1 MTDTE
6 LEHLRLELKMLKD
19 GREAKGDEKITIG
32 GYLLTRL
39 DQLGVTVRPTLVHD
53 ALVDLGGA
61 ENVWSARRF

>member
-6 LEHLRLELKMLKD
+6 LERLRLELKVLKD
-19 GREAKGDEKITIG
+19 ERESQGDDKITIG

-39 DQLGVTVRPTLVHD
+39 DQLGVTVRPTLVHE
-53 ALVDLGGA
+53 APVDLGGA